1 MGKRKWTAQEKL
13 NIVLAGLQN
22 KTGITELCRS
32 HGVSTPLYY
41 QWRDAFLQGG
51 KAGLEKG
58 RNHVDR
64 AKDQEID
71 RLLKKIGELS
81 VECDLLKK
89 VEGL

>member
-1 MGKRKWTAQEKL
+1 MQ
-13 NIVLAGLQN
+13 IVLAGLQN
-22 KTGITELCRS
+22 KSGITELCRS

-64 AKDQEID
+64 DKDQEIE
-71 RLLKKIGELS
+71 RLLKKIGEQA
-81 VECDLLKK
+81 VEIDPLKK

>member
-1 MGKRKWTAQEKL
+1 MGKRKWATEEKL

-22 KTGITELCRS
+22 KTAITELCRS
-32 HGVSTPLYY
+32 HGISPGLYY

-51 KAGLEKG
+51 KQGLEKG
-58 RNHVDR
+58 RNHVEK
-64 AKDQEID
+64 AKDQEIE
-71 RLLKKIGELS
+71 RLLKKIGELT